1 MLVAGPGDAAWGLG
15 GASMHD
21 ATRVVHAGL
30 PEPSQGLPFLPGPV
44 FAAAYHLAG
53 DPASSP
59 YTYGRYHN
67 PSWTLFERALGDLEG
82 GEAVVFAS
90 GMAATA
96 AVLGSVLRPGEVAV
110 LPADGYYT
118 ARMLAEGFFAQVGV
132 QVRTAPTADNAQ
144 AECLDGAK
152 LLWLESPSNPGLD
165 VCDIAAL
172 ASAARA
178 RGALVVVDNTTA
190 TVLGQRPLALGA
202 DFSLASDTKG
212 LSGHGDLVLG
222 HVAVRDP
229 AWAERLRSW
238 RTQFG
243 AIPGPMEVWLAHRSL
258 GTLDLRLERMTAN
271 ALAVARFLAGHPE
284 VRRVRYPGLPED
296 PAHPVAARQ
305 MSRFGPV
312 VSFELASA
320 AAAEAFLGACRLVLQ
335 ATSFGGLHSTA
346 ERRARWGGDKVAD
359 GFIRLSAGCEHPD
372 DLVSDVAQ
380 ALAAV
385 S

>member
-1 MLVAGPGDAAWGLG
+1 
-15 GASMHD
+15 MHD
-21 ATRVVHAGL
+21 ATRIIHAGL
-30 PEPSQGLPFLPGPV
+30 PKPTQGQPLLPGPV
-44 FAAAYHLAG
+44 FAGPFHLSG

-67 PSWTLFERALGDLEG
+67 PTWTLFEGALAELEG

-96 AVLGSVLRPGEVAV
+96 AILGTAVRPGEVAV

-118 ARMLAEGFFAQVGV
+118 ARMLAEGFFAQIGV
-132 QVRTAPTADNAQ
+132 QIRTAPTAGGAQ

-172 ASAARA
+172 ARLAHA

-190 TVLGQRPLALGA
+190 TLLGQRPLSLGA

-212 LSGHGDLVLG
+212 LTGHGDLVLG
-222 HVAVRDP
+222 HVAVPDSP
-229 AWAERLRSW
+229 WAMRLRNW

-258 GTLDLRLERMTAN
+258 ATLDLRLERMSAN
-271 ALAVARFLAGHPE
+271 ALAVAQLLARRPE
-284 VRRVRYPGLPED
+284 VRRVRYPGLPGD
-296 PAHPVAARQ
+296 PAHLIAARQ

-312 VSFELASA
+312 VSFELPSA
-320 AAAEAFLGACRLVLQ
+320 AVAQKFLGACRLVLQ
-335 ATSFGGLHSTA
+335 ATSFGGLHTTA
-346 ERRARWGGDKVAD
+346 ERRARWGGDKVPE
-359 GFIRLSAGCEHPD
+359 GFIRLSAGCEHQD
-372 DLVSDVAQ
+372 DLLNDLAQ
-380 ALAAV
+380 ALDGSA
-385 S
+385 

>member
-1 MLVAGPGDAAWGLG
+1 
-15 GASMHD
+15 MHD
-21 ATRVVHAGL
+21 ATRIIYAGL
-30 PEPSQGLPFLPGPV
+30 PKPSQGQPLLPGPV
-44 FAAAYHLAG
+44 FAGPFHLSG
-53 DPASSP
+53 DPATSP

-67 PSWTLFERALGDLEG
+67 PTWPLFEGALGELEG

-96 AVLGSVLRPGEVAV
+96 AILGMAVRPGEVAV

-118 ARMLAEGFFAQVGV
+118 ARMLAEGFFAKIGV
-132 QVRTAPTADNAQ
+132 QIRTAPTAGDAQ

-172 ASAARA
+172 ARLAHE

-190 TVLGQRPLALGA
+190 TLLGQRPLSMGA

-212 LSGHGDLVLG
+212 LTGHGDLVLG
-222 HVAVRDP
+222 HVAVRDSQ
-229 AWAERLRSW
+229 WVVRLRGW

-258 GTLDLRLERMTAN
+258 ATLDLRLERMSTN
-271 ALAVARFLAGHPE
+271 ALSVAQFLAGRPE
-284 VRRVRYPGLPED
+284 VRRVRYPGLRSD
-296 PAHPVAARQ
+296 PAHAIAARQ

-320 AAAEAFLGACRLVLQ
+320 DVAEKFLAACRLVLQ
-335 ATSFGGLHSTA
+335 ATSFGGLHTTA
-346 ERRARWGGDKVAD
+346 ERRARWGGDKVPE
-359 GFIRLSAGCEHPD
+359 GFIRLSAGCEHQD
-372 DLVSDVAQ
+372 DLLTDLAQ
-380 ALAAV
+380 ALDALA
-385 S
+385 